1 MVNTENS
8 ADNEILSLQVTL
20 ILTHD
25 STKCLVSSLHFCQ
38 ATNFP
43 LWTQENIKLPR
54 GKSYLHLL
62 LY

>member
-1 MVNTENS
+1 MTALSFLFLSRTTLGMVNTENS

-43 LWTQENIKLPR
+43 L
-54 GKSYLHLL
+54 
-62 LY
+62 